1 METGRIETTTEP
13 TTATF
18 TIAVGDTV
26 SGYHDGSDEQ
36 GKIVDFTKFG
46 PLLDFGGDG
55 KQGVVLWRELDFAD
69 VARVALD
76 GVPVNSMTDPAFD
89 HERIRERAEASP
101 ADRLA
106 VAQEVMADL
115 YAAVGRAR
123 ALLDSPACDRAGRV
137 TPGAIDFDNIE
148 TGLLDVISEALA
160 AFHFGDPD
168 GGVEVQA
175 DAA

>member
-1 METGRIETTTEP
+1 METGRTETTTEP

-18 TIAVGDTV
+18 TLHVGDTINAD
-26 SGYHDGSDEQ
+26 HDGNDEQ
-36 GKIVDFTKFG
+36 GRIVAFCQFG
-46 PLLDFGGDG
+46 PLLEFEGGV
-55 KQGVVLWRELDFAD
+55 QAVVLWDRIDLTG

-76 GVPVNSMTDPAFD
+76 GSPVNAMTNAAFI